1 MKWKEKRNRRYPG
14 YTFYYCGEDKHEGQ
28 PREWKYSRHPQQYK
42 RNIEET
48 HYINK
53 RMMRVA
59 LYFEEGRLHIINIY
73 VSDVEKPKAETTTF
87 YNYKKLIKYQ
97 RTRCY

>member
-1 MKWKEKRNRRYPG
+1 
-14 YTFYYCGEDKHEGQ
+14 
-28 PREWKYSRHPQQYK
+28 
-42 RNIEET
+42 
-48 HYINK
+48 
-53 RMMRVA
+53 MRVA

-73 VSDVEKPKAETTTF
+73 VSDVEKPKAEITTF